1 MNKAEA
7 RILSLNLRKKENKI
21 KASNNIIEAL
31 IKSNILNNFKKVGIY
46 YPIGN
51 EIDIMPLINY
61 YKNIEFYLPKTEDE
75 ISFIKYD
82 GLLIDGPFKTKEPVG
97 EIIKRDSIE
106 CFIIPCV
113 AISKDLKRLG
123 YGKGYYDRYLNDYKG
138 LKIGIC
144 YNDVANL
151 DIEMDSFD
159 VKLDKIFIG

>member
-51 EIDIMPLINY
+51 EIDIMPLVNY

-82 GLLIDGPFKTKEPVG
+82 GLLVDGPFKTKEPVG
-97 EIIKRDSIE
+97 EIINRDLIE

-144 YNDVANL
+144 YKNSSYL

>member
-1 MNKAEA
+1 MNKKEA
-7 RILSLNLRKKENKI
+7 RIFALNLRKKENKN
-21 KASNNIIEAL
+21 KASNIIIEAL
-31 IKSNILNNFKKVGIY
+31 IKSNILNDFKRIGIY

-51 EIDIMPLINY
+51 EIDIMPLINHF
-61 YKNIEFYLPKTEDE
+61 KDIEFYLPKTEDE

-82 GLLIDGPFKTKEPVG
+82 GILKDGPFKTKEPVG
-97 EIIKRDSIE
+97 NIIKRDLID

-144 YNDVANL
+144 YEDATNL

>member
-97 EIIKRDSIE
+97 EIIKRDLIE

-144 YNDVANL
+144 YKNSSYL

>member
-82 GLLIDGPFKTKEPVG
+82 GLLVDGPFKTKEPVG

-144 YNDVANL
+144 YKSASYL